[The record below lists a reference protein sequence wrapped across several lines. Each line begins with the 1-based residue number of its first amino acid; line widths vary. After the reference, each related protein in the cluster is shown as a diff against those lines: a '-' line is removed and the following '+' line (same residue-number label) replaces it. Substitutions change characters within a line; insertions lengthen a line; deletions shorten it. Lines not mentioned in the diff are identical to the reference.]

1 MWRDACFIA
10 GRDLAIMLR
19 TRETIL
25 WTFVMPVVFF
35 YFMGTVTAGFGGP
48 DPSDPT
54 RSRCA
59 APVGEAFSSPS
70 STGDSESSALRCTT
84 PPPRGSSPAI
94 PGA

>member
-1 MWRDACFIA
+1 MWRDARFIA

-35 YFMGTVTAGFGGP
+35 YFMGTVTADFGGSDPGDP
-48 DPSDPT
+48 DPIAL
-54 RSRCA
+54 RGA
-59 APVGEAFSSPS
+59 GGGAFSSPRSPGDSKS
-70 STGDSESSALRCTT
+70 STLRCTT
-84 PPPRGSSPAI
+84 PPPHGSSPTI